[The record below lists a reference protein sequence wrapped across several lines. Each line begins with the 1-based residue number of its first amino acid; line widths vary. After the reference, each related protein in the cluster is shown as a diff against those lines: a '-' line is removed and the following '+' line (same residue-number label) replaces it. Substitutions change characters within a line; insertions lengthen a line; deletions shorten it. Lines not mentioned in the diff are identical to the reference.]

1 MKQKIEVDKFPQ
13 QWHVIIWP
21 ANAST
26 ATTTTATTTTAE
38 ASAQPRQQLQQQ

>member
-26 ATTTTATTTTAE
+26 ATTTTAE
-38 ASAQPRQQLQQQ
+38 ASAQLQQQLQQQ